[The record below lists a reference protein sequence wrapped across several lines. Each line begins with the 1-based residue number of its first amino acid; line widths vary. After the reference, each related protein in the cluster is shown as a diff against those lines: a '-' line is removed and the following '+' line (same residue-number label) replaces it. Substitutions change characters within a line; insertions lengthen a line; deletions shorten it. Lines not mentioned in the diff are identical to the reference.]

1 MLGRFKKFSGAGG
14 GNPIDSNPI
23 ELTTIAAAQQSAPAV
38 SVPAAPVR
46 ADNAAGQRMAA
57 LPTYTAIKVR
67 LHHRLLEEINLSAIE
82 KLEPDEFR
90 DQIGTLV
97 RELLKTEK
105 VQLNLREQ
113 QQIVGDV
120 IDEMV
125 GLGPLEPL
133 LKDPTINDIL
143 VNTHKQVF
151 IERAG
156 ILELTPVHFQDDK
169 HLLRIIMKI
178 VSRIGRRVDESQPM
192 VDARLPDGSRVNVAI
207 PPVAID
213 GPIMSIRKFAARPY
227 TLDSLIENNSLTPE
241 IADLLGAVVRS
252 RLNVLV
258 SGGTGS
264 GKTTLLNAMSR
275 FIDERERVVTIEDA
289 AELQLQQIHVVRL
302 ETRPANIEGRGEIAQ
317 RELVKNS
324 LRMRPD
330 RIIVGEV
337 RSGEAFDMLQ
347 AMNTGHEGSMTT
359 IHANTPRDAIG
370 RLEQM
375 ISMAGLDIPLRGMR
389 TQIASALDVV
399 VQLQRLSDGRRRIM
413 SVTEITGMEGE
424 IIQMQEIFKFV
435 RKHADPDGTI
445 HGEFRATG
453 IRPKFMEN
461 LKTRGVELP
470 AHYFDPDRVLGQNPE
485 AIRAIR

>member
-14 GNPIDSNPI
+14 GNPIDTKPI
-23 ELTTIAAAQQSAPAV
+23 ALTTLAAAQQPDPV
-38 SVPAAPVR
+38 FSVPAAPVR
-46 ADNAAGQRMAA
+46 SDNTSGQRMAA

-241 IADLLGAVVRS
+241 IADLLAAVVRS
-252 RLNVLV
+252 RLSVLV

-289 AELQLQQIHVVRL
+289 AELQLQQVHVVRL

-337 RSGEAFDMLQ
+337 RAGEAFDMLQ

-470 AHYFDPDRVLGQNPE
+470 AHYFDPDRALGQNPE

>member
-1 MLGRFKKFSGAGG
+1 
-14 GNPIDSNPI
+14 
-23 ELTTIAAAQQSAPAV
+23 
-38 SVPAAPVR
+38 
-46 ADNAAGQRMAA
+46 
-57 LPTYTAIKVR
+57 
-67 LHHRLLEEINLSAIE
+67 
-82 KLEPDEFR
+82 
-90 DQIGTLV
+90 
-97 RELLKTEK
+97 
-105 VQLNLREQ
+105 
-113 QQIVGDV
+113 
-120 IDEMV
+120 
-125 GLGPLEPL
+125 
-133 LKDPTINDIL
+133 

-227 TLDSLIENNSLTPE
+227 TLESLIENNSLTPE
-241 IADLLGAVVRS
+241 IADLLAAVVRS
-252 RLNVLV
+252 RLSVLV

-470 AHYFDPDRVLGQNPE
+470 AHYFDPDRALGQNPE

>member
-1 MLGRFKKFSGAGG
+1 MKLQAG
-14 GNPIDSNPI
+14 PQ
-23 ELTTIAAAQQSAPAV
+23 L
-38 SVPAAPVR
+38 AAPTPAQSPSSIR
-46 ADNAAGQRMAA
+46 SDEAPSPQRMAS

-90 DQIGTLV
+90 EQIGTLV

-143 VNTHKQVF
+143 INTHKQVF

-241 IADLLGAVVRS
+241 IADLLAAIVRS
-252 RLNVLV
+252 RLNILI

-347 AMNTGHEGSMTT
+347 AMNTGHDGSMTT
-359 IHANTPRDAIG
+359 IHANTPRDAIS

-375 ISMAGLDIPLRGMR
+375 VSMAGLDIPLRGMR

-424 IIQMQEIFKFV
+424 VIQTQEIFRFI
-435 RKHADPDGTI
+435 RRHADPDGTI

-461 LKTRGVELP
+461 LKTRGVDLP
-470 AHYFDPDRVLGQNPE
+470 AHYFDPDRALGQNPE
-485 AIRAIR
+485 TIRAIR